1 MLKALI
7 DKDVTWRKNYQA
19 AVRAKQREVED
30 LKRQVKSEYDAELK
44 DYQLQIDELAKKKN
58 ATKGTMETRLAK
70 LGETHAGIIAIA
82 NETVEAQNKDPIC
95 TEVPR
100 ASKLFDYLF
109 STIDSA
115 AKYDYANLS
124 KNEQAKNQ
132 LANETQSLYN
142 EYFKLVSSYN
152 AKNWS
157 SFDQMYHELCSKKSQ
172 GNLGL

>member
-44 DYQLQIDELAKKKN
+44 DYQLQIDELEKKKN

-95 TEVPR
+95 TQRFPGRPNSLIIFSPPSTQLQSTIMPIYPRMNRRRISLRMKLKVFTMSTSSWCPVTMPRIGLALTRCTMSYVPR
-100 ASKLFDYLF
+100 RARE
-109 STIDSA
+109 I
-115 AKYDYANLS
+115 
-124 KNEQAKNQ
+124 
-132 LANETQSLYN
+132 
-142 EYFKLVSSYN
+142 
-152 AKNWS
+152 
-157 SFDQMYHELCSKKSQ
+157 
-172 GNLGL
+172 